1 MPELETQH
9 LANDV
14 ESTREL
20 LPQFRIPGFETLPP
34 ERQQAF
40 LRIPPS
46 HLDAARS
53 IIEAE
58 ISREREISGKE
69 GGGQAEVG
77 SGHADLAHE
86 QVRETQALAAI
97 DTFHRAEKGDEEA
110 KKDLQDVK
118 KELLGEEPSDK
129 DIFKMMLE
137 NESGDPFA
145 QDMIIEIMLSD
156 ETSEAHQK
164 VLDLFKDYR
173 GDLASVDDALSPKRQ
188 IEFFTKLT
196 KGQGSFRERLEF
208 AEKTLEWIM
217 SGDTDNLFEGLHARN
232 ILDGTELND
241 HAIESLQKGA
251 RQLLAHVAPENIKD
265 GVKAA

>member
-1 MPELETQH
+1 MQEVATERFPH
-9 LANDV
+9 
-14 ESTREL
+14 
-20 LPQFRIPGFETLPP
+20 FGIPGFEQLPP
-34 ERQQAF
+34 NIQQRF

-46 HLDAARS
+46 HLEAARPT
-53 IIEAE
+53 IEARIKE
-58 ISREREISGKE
+58 ATIENREEAD
-69 GGGQAEVG
+69 GQAEVG

-97 DTFHRAEKGDEEA
+97 DTFHRAEKGDKEA
-110 KKDLQDVK
+110 QKDLQDAK
-118 KELLGEEPSDK
+118 KELLGEEPSDE

-173 GDLASVDDALSPKRQ
+173 GDLASVDDALSPKMQ

-265 GVKAA
+265 GVTAA

>member
-1 MPELETQH
+1 MPS
-9 LANDV
+9 V
-14 ESTREL
+14 EFAPAPHTEIQEVATERF
-20 LPQFRIPGFETLPP
+20 PHFGIPGFERLPP
-34 ERQQAF
+34 NIKQRF
-40 LRIPPS
+40 LRIPAS
-46 HLDAARS
+46 HLEAARPT
-53 IIEAE
+53 IEVR
-58 ISREREISGKE
+58 IKE
-69 GGGQAEVG
+69 ATIENGVRSDGQADRFQ
-77 SGHADLAHE
+77 ADGLETAATS
-86 QVRETQALAAI
+86 RETQALEAI
-97 DTFHRAEKGDEEA
+97 DTFHRAEKGDKDA
-110 KKDLQDVK
+110 KKDLQDAK
-118 KELLGEEPSDK
+118 KELLGEEPSDE

-196 KGQGSFRERLEF
+196 KGQGSFHERLEF
-208 AEKTLEWIM
+208 AEKTLEWIT

-241 HAIESLQKGA
+241 NAIEALQKGI
-251 RQLLAHVAPENIKD
+251 RKRIELGTL
-265 GVKAA
+265 KASTEKA